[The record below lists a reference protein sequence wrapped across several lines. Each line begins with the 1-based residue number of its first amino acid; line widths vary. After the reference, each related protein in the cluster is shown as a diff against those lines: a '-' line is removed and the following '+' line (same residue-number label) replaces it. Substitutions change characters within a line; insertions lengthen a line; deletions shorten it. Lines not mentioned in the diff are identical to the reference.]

1 MNFKINGLRWSIL
14 AGFLA
19 LPLFVYSNAQSARDT
34 LNLEVR
40 LIWGANEPESPDKK
54 HTPLDSGLTKY
65 LKERM
70 KWKYYF
76 EVNRQT
82 PSIGLNAKQRLKMS
96 DKCEL
101 DIKYLGKSKVE
112 VEVIGGGKSVRK
124 VSETLTDAKDG
135 KEGSRLIIGGDANN
149 DTAWFIVIKKQTP
162 AAAQKQ

>member
-1 MNFKINGLRWSIL
+1 MNFKSNGLQWVML
-14 AGFLA
+14 AALLA
-19 LPLFVYSNAQSARDT
+19 LPLWAYSSAQSAKDA

-54 HTPLDSGLTKY
+54 HTPLDSSLTKY

-82 PSIGLNAKQRLKMS
+82 PAIPLNAKQRLKMS

-101 DIKYLGKSKVE
+101 DIKYVGNSKVE

-149 DTAWFIVIKKQTP
+149 DTAWFIVIKKIP
-162 AAAQKQ
+162 AGSPEKK